1 MEDEAIVAQIRADG
15 IDILV
20 DLSGHTETSRIS
32 VMEYRPAPVQVS
44 WIGYADTNGV
54 TAMDWIIADSVVLPP
69 EDEAH
74 YIEKPLRLPGCYL
87 C

>member
-1 MEDEAIVAQIRADG
+1 
-15 IDILV
+15 
-20 DLSGHTETSRIS
+20 
-32 VMEYRPAPVQVS
+32 
-44 WIGYADTNGV
+44 V